1 MSNSYTVKA
10 INFKG
15 QQVSM
20 LSSHL
25 AFNKDAQMPLNV
37 AMRYLRESHLQAQD
51 ISDIPLLAVVDD
63 NDNIVDIQLNNM
75 INKQDIN
82 TMGWHIPMMV
92 NDIASLYRR
101 IDEEN
106 NESHLYDG
114 DLRDLDEDE
123 MPVERP
129 TDFKI
134 NVFHSKNTGMF
145 VLFDFSMDARKVGVN
160 PLAEFGVDRLG
171 AFMCSKPI
179 NKNLYVDWTPTS
191 ENAPNIEDF
200 RDVFAHHRL
209 KVGMQVSELTNEQRL
224 LADTYNEFNIINDAF
239 KSVAGG
245 EKELGL
251 QKMADF
257 CELVSKI
264 EPVQLADNDE
274 CPAQVK
280 ARIKNMASRPAG
292 FTLKFEYERLTMQ
305 LQHRIS
311 SIREAASVGS
321 VYATLL
327 LSNKCEIKNWTNSA
341 AYQNHF
347 SSRLNAPE
355 M

>member
-1 MSNSYTVKA
+1 MSNSYMVKA
-10 INFKG
+10 INFMG
-15 QQVSM
+15 QQVSI

-63 NDNIVDIQLNNM
+63 SDNIVDIQLNNM
-75 INKQDIN
+75 TNKPDIN
-82 TMGWHIPMMV
+82 TMGWHIPLMV
-92 NDIASLYRR
+92 NDIAALYRR
-101 IDEEN
+101 IDKEN

-114 DLRDLDEDE
+114 DLHDLDEDE
-123 MPVERP
+123 GLVERP
-129 TDFKI
+129 TNFKI
-134 NVFHSKNTGMF
+134 NVFQSENTGMF
-145 VLFDFSMDARKVGVN
+145 VLFDFSKDAREVGIN
-160 PLAEFGVDRLG
+160 PLADFGVDRLG

-179 NKNLYVDWTPTS
+179 DKNLYVDWALTS

-200 RDVFAHHRL
+200 RDIFARHGL
-209 KVGMQVSELTNEQRL
+209 KVGVQVSELTNEQRL
-224 LADTYNEFNIINDAF
+224 LADTYNEFNIINDTF
-239 KSVAGG
+239 KSIADN
-245 EKELGL
+245 EKELSS
-251 QKMADF
+251 QKLEYF

-264 EPVQLADNDE
+264 EPVKLADNDE
-274 CPAQVK
+274 CPVQVK
-280 ARIKNMASRPAG
+280 ARIKSMASRPAD
-292 FTLKFEYERLTMQ
+292 FTPKFEYERLTMQ
-305 LQHRIS
+305 LKHRIS

-341 AYQNHF
+341 AYKNHF
-347 SSRLNAPE
+347 SSRLNSPE